1 MAKPIQYCKVKKKK
15 KIQDH
20 RSPREEQE
28 QGGWILE
35 PIANTDSS
43 LSTFNKQLSNSKP
56 TVVNFAIRMLVASR
70 KTLRPLGFED
80 TCWDPLKIR
89 VYFCE

>member
-1 MAKPIQYCKVKKKK
+1 MAKPIQYCKVKKKR
-15 KIQDH
+15 IQDH

-28 QGGWILE
+28 QGGWKLE

-43 LSTFNKQLSNSKP
+43 LSTFNKHLSNSKP
-56 TVVNFAIRMLVASR
+56 TMVNFAIRMLVASG
-70 KTLRPLGFED
+70 KTLRPLGFENM
-80 TCWDPLKIR
+80 CWDPLKFR